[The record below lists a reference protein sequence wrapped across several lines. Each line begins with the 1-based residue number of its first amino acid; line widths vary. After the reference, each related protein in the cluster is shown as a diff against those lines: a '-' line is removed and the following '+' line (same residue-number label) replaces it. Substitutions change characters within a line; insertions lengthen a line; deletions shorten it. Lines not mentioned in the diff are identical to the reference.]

1 MKTCRLFS
9 FQGAMVVCLII
20 GLISEAEAQT
30 TVSSNKVY
38 NSEALWSSYN
48 HNAFQKSI
56 QNSLGVDAK
65 TFDAFQKFV
74 ILQKESWRDRIE
86 FFTKAKTGQLNPLNI
101 NAYFEQLKAKYIS
114 YYPEFKTYQS
124 KQQNLVAPNPKTLGC
139 GSPCTN
145 PGFETNDFTN
155 WTQQQGSSIPGL
167 LTAGVSLSNGTSMT
181 SITNPGPDPTVAA
194 LNQVYPGGGT
204 HSAMIGDGPTNGGN
218 AGALSTS
225 FTVSATTTNFT
236 YSYAVVLQDGG
247 HSATDQPFFMLNL
260 TDQNGNVTPCGSYEV
275 TAGANIPNF
284 YQVPGT
290 FDQWYRPWTTMFVDL
305 TPYIGQCV
313 TMQFICRDCDQGG
326 HYGYAYVD
334 ASCAPAQI
342 VTSSPAICGSSTI
355 TLTAPPGASAYAWTG
370 PGIVGAN
377 NTQVISINVAG
388 TYTVV
393 MTSAQ
398 GGCTS
403 TLHITVPGNPSSPI
417 ANFTATT
424 ACAGNPIQFTD
435 LSKPTGGIKN
445 WAWDFNADGVTDDTT
460 QNPSHAFPA
469 AGTFPVHLTITWP
482 PCVHDTIINVTVTN
496 PPIPAFTFTTVCV
509 GTATSF
515 ASTPANA
522 TSYFWDFGDGTTS
535 AAPYPAHIYTASGTY
550 SVTLT
555 VVNQG
560 CTGKITQ
567 NVNVITAPAA
577 AFSATEVC
585 QNLATVFTNNSV
597 NGNTYSWTF
606 GDASTSTLQSPTHT
620 YAAAGTYTVSL
631 VAISAGGCTNKV
643 SLPVKVDAVPLANF
657 SSNSVCVNSMTQFKD
672 SSFVN
677 APSSLQQW
685 TWNFGDGSGSALQN
699 PSHLFATAGT
709 HTIQLVVSSNNK
721 CADTVSK
728 VVTVYAL
735 PVAAFAGDSLQHC
748 TPWCVNF
755 KDTSTANGGAIH
767 KWTWNFGDNTPS
779 FTQTAA
785 APATHCYKNAGT
797 YDVKLTVTSDKGCV
811 ASLNKP
817 AYVTTW
823 PLPEAEFSSSP
834 EPTTVLAPLVQL
846 TDASTGAVD
855 WHWDFGDKAD
865 TTGNIL
871 QNPSHSYPSDVPG
884 TYPVQLI
891 VRSIHGCL
899 DTVIHP
905 VTVGPVFDF
914 YAPNCFTPN
923 ADGVNDYFFGYGV
936 GIATYELIIVDRW
949 GNQLWKTHDLYE
961 GWDGKV
967 QGSSLLCQ
975 IDVYV
980 WKVYLTDVFGIK
992 HSYIGRVSLVR

>member
-1 MKTCRLFS
+1 MKLCRFFS
-9 FQGAMVVCLII
+9 TQGVILVCLIVC
-20 GLISEAEAQT
+20 LISEGKAQT
-30 TVSSNKVY
+30 QVPTHKAY

-56 QNSLGVDAK
+56 QSSLGMDDK
-65 TFDAFQKFV
+65 TFDAFQKYLLF
-74 ILQKESWRDRIE
+74 QKETWRDRIE
-86 FFTKAKTGQLNPLNI
+86 FFTKAKVGQLNPLTI
-101 NAYFEQLKAKYIS
+101 NAYFEQLKVRYIS
-114 YYPEFKTYQS
+114 YYPEFKTYHYQ
-124 KQQNLVAPNPKTLGC
+124 QQNQIAPNPKTLGC

-155 WTQQQGSSIPGL
+155 WTQQQGTSIPGL
-167 LTAGVSLSNGTSMT
+167 LTAGVSLGTGTSMT
-181 SITNPGPDPTVAA
+181 SITNPGPDPTVAT
-194 LNQVYPGGGT
+194 LNQVYPGGGA
-204 HSAMIGDGPTNGGN
+204 HSAMIGDGPQNGRN

-290 FDQWYRPWTTMFVDL
+290 TDQWYRPWTTMFVDL

-342 VTSSPAICGSSTI
+342 LTSSPAICGNSTI

-377 NTQVISINVAG
+377 NTQVITVNVAG

-403 TLHITVPGNPSSPI
+403 TLHITILGNPSSPI

-424 ACAGNPIQFTD
+424 VCAGNPTQFTD
-435 LSKPTGGIKN
+435 QSKPTGGIKN
-445 WAWDFNADGVTDDTT
+445 WAWDFNGDGVTDDTT
-460 QNPSHAFPA
+460 QNPSHTYPA

-482 PCVHDTIINVTVTN
+482 PCVHDTVINVVVNN
-496 PPIPAFTFTTVCV
+496 PPVPAFTFTTVCV

-515 ASTPANA
+515 ASTPVNA
-522 TSYFWDFGDGTTS
+522 TAYLWNFGDGTTS
-535 AAPYPAHIYTASGTY
+535 AAPYPAHVYAASGVYT
-550 SVTLT
+550 VTLT

-560 CTGKITQ
+560 CQGKITQ
-567 NVNVITAPAA
+567 NVNVISAPVG

-585 QNLATVFTNNSV
+585 QNLATAFTNTSV

-606 GDASTSTLQSPTHT
+606 GDASVSTLQSPTHV
-620 YAAAGTYTVSL
+620 YAAAGIYTVSL
-631 VAISAGGCTNKV
+631 TAISAGGCTNKI
-643 SLPVKVDAVPLANF
+643 SQPVKVDAIPLANF
-657 SSNSVCVNSMTQFKD
+657 SSSSVCVNSPTQFTD

-677 APSSLQQW
+677 APSSLRQW
-685 TWNFGDGSGSALQN
+685 TWNFGDGSVSALQN
-699 PSHLFATAGT
+699 PSHLFASAGT

-721 CADTVSK
+721 CSDSVSK
-728 VVTVYAL
+728 VVVVYAL
-735 PVAAFAGDSLQHC
+735 PVPAFAGDSLQHC

-755 KDTSTANGGAIH
+755 TDTSTSNAGTIK
-767 KWTWNFGDNTPS
+767 KWLWAFGDNSPS
-779 FTQTAA
+779 YTQTTA
-785 APATHCYKNAGT
+785 APATHCYKNAGS
-797 YDVKLTVTSDKGCV
+797 YEVKLTITSDKGCV
-811 ASLNKP
+811 AALNKP

-823 PLPEAEFSSSP
+823 PLPEAAFSSTP

-846 TDASTGAVD
+846 TDASTGATV
-855 WHWDFGDKAD
+855 WHWDFGDKSD
-865 TTGNIL
+865 TTGNTL
-871 QNPSHSYPSDVPG
+871 PNTSHIYPSDVPG
-884 TYPVQLI
+884 IYTVQLI

-899 DTVIHP
+899 DTAIHP
-905 VTVGPVFDF
+905 VTIGSVFDF

-923 ADGVNDYFFGYGV
+923 ADGVNDFFFGYGV